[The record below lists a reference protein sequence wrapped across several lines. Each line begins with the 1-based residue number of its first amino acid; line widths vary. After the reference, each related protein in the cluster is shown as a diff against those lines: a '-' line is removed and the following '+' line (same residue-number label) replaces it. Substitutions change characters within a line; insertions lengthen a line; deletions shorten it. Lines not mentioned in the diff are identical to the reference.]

1 MGHGNLDSRVP
12 QRLRELMLTTDAPS
26 AGKTM
31 IQARAGYHCQIVR
44 RQRITFFLLV
54 SPALLW
60 FLAFMLWPLLNMFYI
75 STTHWDG
82 LSLPQTFV
90 FLDNY
95 IRLLG
100 DKNIVIGLRNT
111 AIHLVAGVAG
121 VVPFAF
127 MLGFFLSLRKPGHR
141 LLRTIFFSP
150 SMISVAA
157 LAMIFLGVY
166 RPDGMLNSFLN
177 SVGLS
182 SLARIW
188 LANQST
194 ALGALIAID
203 IWSGIGF
210 YSVLFFA
217 ALSGIPEEL
226 YEAARLDGGDYW
238 TIMWQIAFPLM
249 LDIVGVVVILQ
260 FLYILSG
267 AAQNVILLT
276 GGGPGS
282 ATLTLGFYLYSEAFL
297 TQRLGYSQAI
307 AVMVFF
313 IGIVVILLIR
323 RLSSRL
329 SY

>member
-1 MGHGNLDSRVP
+1 MH
-12 QRLRELMLTTDAPS
+12 TTDTALLGHTP
-26 AGKTM
+26 ALANIT
-31 IQARAGYHCQIVR
+31 YHRRVVR
-44 RQRITFFLLV
+44 RQRITFLLLAG
-54 SPALLW
+54 PALMW
-60 FLAFMLWPLLNMFYI
+60 FIAFMLWPLANMFYI
-75 STTHWDG
+75 SSMHWDG
-82 LSLPQTFV
+82 LPLPQTFV

-95 IRLLG
+95 ARLLR
-100 DKNIVIGLRNT
+100 DPNIAIGLRNT
-111 AIHLVAGVAG
+111 AIHLVIGVVG

-127 MLGFFLSLRKPGHR
+127 MLGFFLSLRQPGHR

-166 RPDGMLNSFLN
+166 RPDGMLNELLKAS
-177 SVGLS
+177 GLAG
-182 SLARIW
+182 LTRLW

-203 IWSGIGF
+203 LWSGIGF

-217 ALSGIPEEL
+217 ALGGIPEEL
-226 YEAARLDGGDYW
+226 YEAARLDGAGYW
-238 TIMWQIAFPLM
+238 AIMWQIAFPLM
-249 LDIVGVVVILQ
+249 LDMFGVVVILQ

-276 GGGPGS
+276 NGGPGT
-282 ATLTLGFYLYSEAFL
+282 ATTTLGYYLYSQAFL

-307 AVMVFF
+307 AVVIFF

-323 RLSSRL
+323 RLTSRL
-329 SY
+329 SE